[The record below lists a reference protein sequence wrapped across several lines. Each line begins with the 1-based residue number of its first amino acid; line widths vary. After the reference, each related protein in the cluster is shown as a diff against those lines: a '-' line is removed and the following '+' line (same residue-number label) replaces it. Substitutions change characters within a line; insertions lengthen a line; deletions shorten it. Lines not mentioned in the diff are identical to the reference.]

1 MFFYQFIIL
10 VDEKHKKNGESQDMG
25 GELKFTGIIKY
36 TYYQDDILNI
46 SDQGLFCS
54 MEGDKETFVFSC
66 SAVMHR
72 LIMLEFTGN
81 KY

>member
-1 MFFYQFIIL
+1 MFFYWFIIL
-10 VDEKHKKNGESQDMG
+10 VDEKHRNGESQDVG
-25 GELKFTGIIKY
+25 GELKVIGIIKY
-36 TYYQDDILNI
+36 TYYQEDILNI

-54 MEGDKETFVFSC
+54 MEGDKETFVLSC
-66 SAVMHR
+66 STVMHR